1 MRKRTLVF
9 AVLALLLL
17 GLAAVPA
24 QATDPPGTGTPGYW
38 KNHPDAWPVDTI
50 CFLWDGTN
58 DNKVCIGPEYTKVE
72 AISIMKMPVKGDK
85 TYTLFP
91 ATIAAILNYY
101 AGNTV
106 DCPVDSVG
114 TIGDIIDAA
123 RGWLIAHPP
132 GDGVEGSSVAWQE
145 FGEWKYEWLDAYNNG
160 ELCAPS
166 RDALE

>member
-38 KNHPDAWPVDTI
+38 MNHPEAWPTDTI
-50 CFLWDGTN
+50 CFLWDETN

-72 AISIMKMPVKGDK
+72 AITIMKMPVKGDK

-91 ATIAAILNYY
+91 APGSQARTRLAMKIVASNSAHVVGAVVDRFEMRYIA
-101 AGNTV
+101 V
-106 DCPVDSVG
+106 ER
-114 TIGDIIDAA
+114 IDATL
-123 RGWLIAHPP
+123 RGVQKWC
-132 GDGVEGSSVAWQE
+132 E
-145 FGEWKYEWLDAYNNG
+145 NN
-160 ELCAPS
+160 P
-166 RDALE
+166 